1 MPRSR
6 EPTRQR
12 VLETAYA
19 LFRRKGLTRASMD
32 EIAEASGVS
41 KRSLYQHFGSKDSLL
56 EAVLEGQHPLALTA
70 FRTFADQLTGT
81 PEEIIDALFADLA
94 RWSSKPRWSG
104 SGFTRLA
111 IEVADLPGHP
121 ARAIARRHKAML
133 EIHLSDLLA
142 KARVESPGERAR
154 EIVLLLEGTMVLI
167 LIHQDPS
174 YAKAS
179 AAAAKRLVGRTIER

>member
-1 MPRSR
+1 
-6 EPTRQR
+6 
-12 VLETAYA
+12 
-19 LFRRKGLTRASMD
+19 
-32 EIAEASGVS
+32 
-41 KRSLYQHFGSKDSLL
+41 
-56 EAVLEGQHPLALTA
+56 
-70 FRTFADQLTGT
+70 
-81 PEEIIDALFADLA
+81 
-94 RWSSKPRWSG
+94 
-104 SGFTRLA
+104 
-111 IEVADLPGHP
+111 
-121 ARAIARRHKAML
+121 ML

>member
-41 KRSLYQHFGSKDSLL
+41 KRSLYQHFGSKESLL

-70 FRTFADQLTGT
+70 FRTFAGQLTGT

-142 KARVESPGERAR
+142 KVESPGERAR